1 MPIPTARLKKSL
13 GESGVI
19 FMGRT
24 ISLAWTLVGSL
35 LAAGSMVGCDSTK
48 SDEKIKDI
56 AGIQGEAQANA
67 GWEVLDARARAMEED
82 LKTRQRFYHA
92 LEGTYDGTLQLS
104 QGDFKIRLTLS
115 PSLPRYVPGDRV
127 RTVEEV
133 AADLNG
139 LHLNVQIVQWNP
151 RSNFGSVG
159 CLVTN
164 VKPDII
170 GGYVNVVSES
180 CPNHYRFEISDAT
193 MDRLDA
199 RAASSLADTITTGR
213 LDSVPR
219 LNGRVQPTT
228 TANVYTFS
236 AGRVQE

>member
-1 MPIPTARLKKSL
+1 MDRTMT
-13 GESGVI
+13 SG
-19 FMGRT
+19 
-24 ISLAWTLVGSL
+24 WTLVGVA
-35 LAAGSMVGCDSTK
+35 LAAGSMVGCNSTK

-67 GWEVLDARARAMEED
+67 GWEVLDARSRAMEAD
-82 LKTRQRFYHA
+82 LETRQRFYQA
-92 LEGTYDGTLQLS
+92 LEGTYEGALRLS

-115 PSLPRYVPGDRV
+115 PSLPRYVPSDRV
-127 RTVEEV
+127 RTIEEV
-133 AADLNG
+133 AADLNN

-151 RSNFGSVG
+151 LTHFGSVG
-159 CLVTN
+159 CLVGN
-164 VKPDII
+164 VRPDII

-180 CPNHYRFEISDAT
+180 CPNHYRFEISDAM

-199 RAASSLADTITTGR
+199 RAASSLASEITAGR

-228 TANVYTFS
+228 TANVYRFS
-236 AGRVQE
+236 AERVQE